1 MTETDF
7 RQSQSLLF
15 TKVGEVIDVKR
26 KTISVSELTNK
37 LGDHYGEIIEGRLID
52 NKPFAD
58 GEVFAD
64 QYMVV
69 EKDIYYGY
77 ALTSHKSQG
86 STYDS
91 VYVDE
96 HDFMKISNKWNY
108 KLRAVQQRFKE
119 RNQLKY
125 VAYTRAS
132 LKLQVM
138 V

>member
-1 MTETDF
+1 MFVAGNLVWQLCVAERVF
-7 RQSQSLLF
+7 FCMNCYRF
-15 TKVGEVIDVKR
+15 CVGGVFF
-26 KTISVSELTNK
+26 
-37 LGDHYGEIIEGRLID
+37 DHYGEIIEGRLID

-77 ALTSHKSQG
+77 ALTAHKSQG

-96 HDFMKISNKWNY
+96 HDFKKISNKWNY
-108 KLRAVQQRFKE
+108 KFRAVEQRFKE

-125 VAYTRAS
+125 VSYTRAAT
-132 LKLQVM
+132 KLRV
-138 V
+138 VV

>member
-1 MTETDF
+1 MY
-7 RQSQSLLF
+7 RSS
-15 TKVGEVIDVKR
+15 IAM
-26 KTISVSELTNK
+26 SELTKK
-37 LGDHYGEIIEGRLID
+37 LEDKYGDIIEGRLID

-58 GEVFAD
+58 AEVFAD

-77 ALTSHKSQG
+77 SITSHKSQG
-86 STYDS
+86 STYEN

-96 HDFMKISNKWNY
+96 IDFKKISNKWNY
-108 KLRAVQQRFKE
+108 KFHAIENRSKE

-132 LKLQVM
+132 KNLKIV